1 MENCSQFVK
10 NPSELNG
17 SILCIGKGLIEPR
30 ISQTHQYPRDIALLS
45 RFWTLQISVIRFFTF
60 PTCVILGETR
70 CPNTP
75 QNTEENKVSCPW

>member
-30 ISQTHQYPRDIALLS
+30 ISLTHQYPRDIALLS
-45 RFWTLQISVIRFFTF
+45 RF
-60 PTCVILGETR
+60 
-70 CPNTP
+70 
-75 QNTEENKVSCPW
+75 